1 MRAGRTLALAAAF
14 FFTASS
20 LRAARPERRVLLA
33 EYSGIISPVAAE
45 YMVEAVR
52 RAEDEGF
59 TALILQLDT
68 PGGLDL
74 SMRQAI
80 KAIMAAKV
88 PVIVYVAP
96 SGARAASA
104 GVFIT
109 MAAHVAAMAPGTNIG
124 AAHPVMIGG
133 SKAEEKDE
141 TMEKKVTSDAVA
153 YLKSIA
159 RRRGRNEDWAA
170 KAVSQS
176 SSTPAEE
183 AVDLGIVD
191 LVAENAEDL
200 LEKVDG
206 RRVEDLKTNL
216 HTEGAE
222 IVRMQL
228 SGRQKLLAALS
239 DPNIAVILMSVGAAG
254 IFIEMYNPGLILPG
268 IVGVFSL
275 VLAFYSFQTL
285 SANFA
290 GVVLLFFG
298 FLLFILEIKVA
309 SYGLLTVGGILALLL
324 GFLML
329 FNQPSAMGLSVDWT
343 VIASTILGLVSITA
357 ALAWVYAAAS
367 RKKPETGAEE
377 LLGMEGLAQSPL
389 NPEGR
394 IFVHGELWAA
404 RSEDGE
410 IPEGAPIRVTGQKGL
425 TLLVKKRP

>member
-1 MRAGRTLALAAAF
+1 MRLGRTLSTAAAF
-14 FFTASS
+14 LIITAAG
-20 LRAARPERRVLLA
+20 LAAARPERRVLWA

-45 YMVEAVR
+45 YMVEAVQ
-52 RAEDEGF
+52 RAENEGF
-59 TALILQLDT
+59 IALVLQLDT

-80 KAIMAAKV
+80 KAIMGAKV

-133 SKAEEKDE
+133 TQAEEKDE

-159 RRRGRNEDWAA
+159 RQRGRNEDWAA

-183 AVDLGIVD
+183 AFALGIVD
-191 LVAENAEDL
+191 FVADNPEDL

-206 RRVEDLKTNL
+206 RRIEDLKTNL

-222 IVRMQL
+222 IVHMQL
-228 SGRQKLLAALS
+228 SGRQKLLATLS
-239 DPNIAVILMSVGAAG
+239 DPS
-254 IFIEMYNPGLILPG
+254 

-309 SYGLLTVGGILALLL
+309 SYGLLTLGGILALLL

-329 FNQPSAMGLSVDWT
+329 FNQPATMGLSVDWT
-343 VIASTILGLVSITA
+343 VIASTILGLVSVTGT
-357 ALAWVYAAAS
+357 LAWIYAQAS

-377 LLGMEGLAQSPL
+377 LLDMEGTAQTAL

-410 IPEGAPIRVTGQKGL
+410 ISEGAPVVVTGQKGL